1 MGENFAL
8 ILFLLCCSAF
18 FCFSEGALFSLSRPQ
33 LESISKQGG
42 RVSAT
47 IEKLLSNS
55 HKLITT
61 ILLADEVFNIA
72 YSSVIGLTARKH
84 LQDTPEQTV
93 ALISLAIASPTLLV
107 FGEIIPKTA
116 GVKFPRTISRAV
128 AVPLYFFHLSV
139 FPIRWGIMLISGFFT
154 RALGANEQNG
164 PEEASISSEE
174 LEILVDMGSE
184 EGVLNEVEKSLADG
198 FFRLETL
205 QAQAIM
211 TPAVDCFTLAD
222 QVVVRDAVSKIR
234 NCGHSRIPVYD
245 GERDNITGILYGKDI
260 LRGEAR
266 GLSHDSRVTEIL
278 REPYFIPR
286 SKPAGALLREFQS
299 RRIHMAIVV
308 DEYGRFD
315 GLVTME
321 DILEEIFGEIE
332 DEKKTLQKT
341 APELS
346 GKEIT
351 IPGAMRIEEFNED
364 SFLSATQGEEIENM
378 ARRLRDA
385 VVAQGTENGTVGGF
399 VLDLFGR
406 LPEEDEKTSFCGLV
420 FTVKKKDGNR
430 ISSIGVEVDRSGEES
445 RGV

>member
-1 MGENFAL
+1 MGENFLL
-8 ILFLLCCSAF
+8 IFFLLCCSAF

-42 RVSAT
+42 RVSSA
-47 IEKLLSNS
+47 IEKLLSDS

-72 YSSVIGLTARKH
+72 YSSVIGITARKH

-93 ALISLAIASPTLLV
+93 ALISLAVASPTLLV

-128 AVPLYFFHLSV
+128 AVPLYFFHISV
-139 FPIRWGIMLISGFFT
+139 FPIRWGIMLVSGFFT
-154 RALGANEQNG
+154 GALGAKHESC
-164 PEEASISSEE
+164 PEESISSEE
-174 LEILVDMGSE
+174 LEILVGMGSE

-205 QAQAIM
+205 QAQTIM

-222 QVVVRDAVSKIR
+222 RMMIKDAMSKIR
-234 NCGHSRIPVYD
+234 DCGHSRVPVYD

-266 GLSHDSRVTEIL
+266 GLSREARVTEIL

-286 SKPAGALLREFQS
+286 SKPAGALLREFQG
-299 RRIHMAIVV
+299 RRMHIAIVV

-332 DEKKTLQKT
+332 DEKTVIQKT
-341 APELS
+341 APEVS
-346 GKEIT
+346 GKEAI
-351 IPGAMRIEEFNED
+351 IPGGMRMEELDED
-364 SFLSATQGEEIENM
+364 PLLSVTEGGGTENM
-378 ARRLRDA
+378 AQILRDA
-385 VVAQGTENGTVGGF
+385 VISKGNENGTMGGF
-399 VLDLFGR
+399 VFDLFGR
-406 LPEEDEKTSFCGLV
+406 LPEEGEKTSFRGLI

-430 ISSIGVEVDRSGEES
+430 ISSIGIEIDHAEDES
-445 RGV
+445 HGV